1 MRHELK
7 VFRVKQNLNQE
18 QMADKLGV
26 SKGTYSRIEN
36 GKMRGS
42 QAFWLK
48 LQSEFN
54 LEGGEVWNLQTNQI

>member
-7 VFRVKQNLNQE
+7 IFRVTQNLKQE
-18 QMADKLGV
+18 EMAAKLGV
-26 SKGTYSRIEN
+26 TTSTYSKIEN
-36 GKMRGS
+36 GKARGS